1 MSSSGAGRL
10 ALALDT
16 STRQGSVALGWVG
29 DSGLELLGEET
40 LEVSATHSETVL
52 PAIDRLLRDAGC
64 RPGELELVAVGAGPG
79 SFTGVRIGAALAR
92 GLCFPERAELYAY
105 SSLAAIA
112 AGAEVAGDV
121 CALLDARRGQVY
133 AAGYSIGPGG
143 LETKFP
149 PEAGALTELLARLD
163 PEAWIFAGSLTEMQ
177 RTAVESA
184 GRRLLPAGQGR
195 PTGTGLLRLVRLD
208 ADGGRV
214 ADPARWEPEY
224 VRASSAERR
233 LEKT

>member
-1 MSSSGAGRL
+1 MSTSGTGRL

-16 STRQGSVALGWVG
+16 STRQGSVALGRVG
-29 DSGLELLGEET
+29 DADLELLGETT

-52 PAIDRLLRDAGC
+52 PAIDRLLRDADR
-64 RPGELELVAVGAGPG
+64 RPAELELVVVGAGPG

-112 AGAEVAGDV
+112 AGTEVVGEV

-133 AAGYSIGPGG
+133 AAGYSIEPGG

-149 PEAGALTELLARLD
+149 PEAGALAELLARLD
-163 PEAWIFAGSLTEMQ
+163 LDAWTFAGSLAETQ
-177 RTAVESA
+177 RAAVAAA
-184 GRRLLPAGQGR
+184 GGRLLPAEKGR
-195 PTGTGLLRLVRLD
+195 PTGKGLLRLVRLD
-208 ADGGRV
+208 PRGGRV

-233 LEKT
+233 VGKG

>member
-1 MSSSGAGRL
+1 M
-10 ALALDT
+10 
-16 STRQGSVALGWVG
+16 ALGRVS
-29 DSGLELLGEET
+29 DSVLEFLGEET

-52 PAIDRLLRDAGC
+52 PAIDRLLRDADC
-64 RPGELELVAVGAGPG
+64 RPVELELVAVGAGPG

-112 AGAEVAGDV
+112 VGAEVSGDV

-149 PEAGALTELLARLD
+149 PEAGALTELLSRLD
-163 PEAWIFAGSLTEMQ
+163 LDAWSFAGSLAEAQ
-177 RTAVESA
+177 RAAVEAA
-184 GRRLLPAGQGR
+184 GGRLLPSEKGH
-195 PTGTGLLRLVRLD
+195 PTGRGLLRLVRLD
-208 ADGGRV
+208 PDAGRV

-224 VRASSAERR
+224 VRASSAQRR
-233 LEKT
+233 VGEA